1 MPQTAREA
9 RSKSVARFNVP
20 GRRLPKMP
28 AGAAARGDASGSI
41 KPKLARHGYLRFLT
55 IKDLDARSRA
65 ASFARN
71 VASALESDLGGDPS
85 TGQKQL
91 VQRAAILSAICEDF
105 ETRHLLGE
113 PIELPDY
120 LAAVNNLRR
129 VLATIGLERKA
140 RDVGGLT
147 LGDLMR
153 MDIEDRQREAANAP
167 AVELGDPEAL
177 SAEAISEISRGR

>member
-105 ETRHLLGE
+105 GDS
-113 PIELPDY
+113 PF
-120 LAAVNNLRR
+120 
-129 VLATIGLERKA
+129 A
-140 RDVGGLT
+140 R
-147 LGDLMR
+147 
-153 MDIEDRQREAANAP
+153 
-167 AVELGDPEAL
+167 
-177 SAEAISEISRGR
+177 